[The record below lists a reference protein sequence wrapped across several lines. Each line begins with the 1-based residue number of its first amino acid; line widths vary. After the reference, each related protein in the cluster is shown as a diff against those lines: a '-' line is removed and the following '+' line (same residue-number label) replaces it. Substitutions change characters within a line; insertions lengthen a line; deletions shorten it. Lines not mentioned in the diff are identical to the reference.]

1 MTLNDKSVAGEVII
15 IQRPHRGSPKIFTYP
30 SINDAFNTWVEDK
43 ICRWNSFADF
53 QKNFDGDDDF
63 LAFAKAEL
71 QDAEIGP
78 EDPFVEFVFC
88 NEVQYLPLPLNKED
102 LLHDVVRDDM
112 HAGHVFVSE
121 GESYDE
127 WFDSIVRITQGHNSV
142 SKRML
147 AYEFY
152 ISIIDDLSE
161 LQILVES
168 LLEDGED
175 SERLGQCS
183 PRQLVVV
190 DELVKQIKTLGD
202 IWKDDISLTDEAYE
216 IIESKFTDFIWQL

>member
-1 MTLNDKSVAGEVII
+1 MTLNDKSRMGEVVII
-15 IQRPHRGSPKIFTYP
+15 RRPHMGSPKIFSYP
-30 SINDAFNTWVEDK
+30 SITDAFNTWVADK
-43 ICRWNSFADF
+43 ICTWNSFSDF
-53 QKNFDGDDDF
+53 QKNFEGDDDF
-63 LAFAKAEL
+63 LAFAKEEL
-71 QDAEIGP
+71 QDAGIGA

-142 SKRML
+142 SKRIL
-147 AYEFY
+147 AYEFH
-152 ISIIDDLSE
+152 ISIIDELHE

-183 PRQLVVV
+183 PRQRVVV
-190 DELVKQIKTLGD
+190 DEIVKQIQTLD
-202 IWKDDISLTDEAYE
+202 HAWEDEISLTDEAYE
-216 IIESKFTDFIWQL
+216 IIESKFTDFIWKL

>member
-1 MTLNDKSVAGEVII
+1 MTLNDKSSMGEVVI

-30 SINDAFNTWVEDK
+30 SINDAFNTWVADK
-43 ICRWNSFADF
+43 ICTWNSFADF
-53 QKNFDGDDDF
+53 KKNFDGDDDF
-63 LAFAKAEL
+63 LAFAKEEL
-71 QDAEIGP
+71 KDAKIEP

-88 NEVQYLPLPLNKED
+88 NEVQYLPLPLNKEE
-102 LLHDVVRDDM
+102 LLHDVVCDDM

-190 DELVKQIKTLGD
+190 DEIVKQIKALGD

>member
-1 MTLNDKSVAGEVII
+1 MTLREKSSIGEVVI
-15 IQRPHRGSPKIFTYP
+15 IQRPHRGSAKIFTYP
-30 SINDAFNTWVEDK
+30 SINDAFNTWVADK
-43 ICRWNSFADF
+43 ICTWNSFADF

-63 LAFAKAEL
+63 LAFAKEEL
-71 QDAEIGP
+71 KDAEIGP

-102 LLHDVVRDDM
+102 LLHDVVCDDM

-127 WFDSIVRITQGHNSV
+127 WFDYIVRITQGHNSV

-147 AYEFY
+147 AYEFHT
-152 ISIIDDLSE
+152 SIIDDLWE
-161 LQILVES
+161 LQTLVES
-168 LLEDGED
+168 LLEDGEA
-175 SERLGQCS
+175 SERLCQCS

-190 DELVKQIKTLGD
+190 DEIVKQIKALCK
-202 IWKDDISLTDEAYE
+202 IWEDEISLTAEAYE
-216 IIESKFTDFIWQL
+216 IIESKFADFMCQL

>member
-1 MTLNDKSVAGEVII
+1 MTLNDKSSVGEVVI

-30 SINDAFNTWVEDK
+30 SIDYAFNTWVADK
-43 ICRWNSFADF
+43 ICTWDSFADF
-53 QKNFDGDDDF
+53 HKSFDEDDDF
-63 LAFAKAEL
+63 LAFAKEKL
-71 QDAEIGP
+71 KDAKIGS
-78 EDPFVEFVFC
+78 EDPFVEFEFC
-88 NEVQYLPLPLNKED
+88 NEVQFLPLPLNKEE
-102 LLHDVVRDDM
+102 LLHDVVCDDV

-127 WFDSIVRITQGHNSV
+127 WFDHIVRITQGHNSV

-147 AYEFY
+147 AYECHL
-152 ISIIDDLSE
+152 SIIDDLSE
-161 LQILVES
+161 LQSLVES
-168 LLEDGED
+168 LLEDGAA

-190 DELVKQIKTLGD
+190 DEIVKQIQTLERVWED
-202 IWKDDISLTDEAYE
+202 EISLTAEAYE

>member
-43 ICRWNSFADF
+43 ICTWNSFADF

-63 LAFAKAEL
+63 LAFAKEEL
-71 QDAEIGP
+71 KDAEIGP

-88 NEVQYLPLPLNKED
+88 NEVQYLPLPLNKEE
-102 LLHDVVRDDM
+102 LLHDVVCDDM
-112 HAGHVFVSE
+112 HAGHIFVSE

-127 WFDSIVRITQGHNSV
+127 WFDYIVRITQGHNSV

-147 AYEFY
+147 AYECH

-161 LQILVES
+161 LQTLVES

-175 SERLGQCS
+175 SELRCQCS

-190 DELVKQIKTLGD
+190 AEIVKQIQSLAHVWED
-202 IWKDDISLTDEAYE
+202 EISLTNEAYE
-216 IIESKFTDFIWQL
+216 IIESKFTNFICQL